1 MNQNS
6 DKELIADIFKTAKMG
21 MYASEIVL
29 SKVKGHPIQR
39 DIESQ
44 QQVYSDTARLAE
56 KKLLK
61 THLPPEETNPM
72 QKAVLWGSIQMD
84 TITDQSPCHIA
95 EIMMNGSTMG
105 VVEMT
110 KRLHEHPEAS
120 SDTQAFARD
129 FILKEEKNIEHLK
142 KYL

>member
-44 QQVYSDTARLAE
+44 
-56 KKLLK
+56 
-61 THLPPEETNPM
+61 
-72 QKAVLWGSIQMD
+72 
-84 TITDQSPCHIA
+84 
-95 EIMMNGSTMG
+95 
-105 VVEMT
+105 
-110 KRLHEHPEAS
+110 
-120 SDTQAFARD
+120 
-129 FILKEEKNIEHLK
+129 
-142 KYL
+142 